1 MSQDPKRIFGDIV
14 SEATTKDRE
23 TFEQWYLQTY
33 QQKFSWESLFAW
45 KEANKF
51 GLRYKK
57 KKNVK
62 YNAGL
67 RLGDDRQVFDTD
79 DSLLKYTEVE
89 FADETVVL
97 DTILTFARKLDPAES
112 DFNPNL
118 WAADIEQAMDTEV
131 AYKRNKILDIINKD
145 SVTTIKG
152 PKASDQTALQIH
164 DEIMDKVYENGFT
177 PSETVVL
184 GSADF
189 IRGIRNKLQL
199 QLGANDQINSV
210 ISTSGAMKTVEGTT
224 YYMVP
229 NKLPI
234 INQNGSEGTISLL
247 PKKVNAIA
255 FKFSKKY
262 DPLILRKKDHTPL
275 RVGPAGLGT
284 GMGNTLIMERVL
296 YLGGAVIEPKGIIK
310 HTDSK
315 IDISKIN
322 KLDKPDIHVT
332 DSKKATAD
340 KLKPQFKDVV
350 LKAVKTV
357 DSSLTEDDYDYF
369 IESKG
374 IDWPIDITSEKIV
387 SVQIEGKN
395 NAFGQ
400 TNPIDVEIKN
410 S

>member
-1 MSQDPKRIFGDIV
+1 MAQNPQRIFGYIANQ
-14 SEATTKDRE
+14 ATQRDRE

-33 QQKFSWESLFAW
+33 QQKFSWEALFAW

-51 GLRYKK
+51 GLTYKK
-57 KKNVK
+57 KKNIK
-62 YNAGL
+62 YNEGIGNEGQL
-67 RLGDDRQVFDTD
+67 FNTD
-79 DSLLKYTEVE
+79 DNLLKYSTVE
-89 FADETVVL
+89 FEDGIVEL
-97 DTILTFARKLDPAES
+97 DTILTFARKLDPVES

-131 AYKRNKILDIINKD
+131 AYKRNKILEIINKGAI
-145 SVTTIKG
+145 TTIQGK
-152 PKASDQTALQIH
+152 KADDTNALQIH
-164 DEIMDKVYENGFT
+164 DEIMDKIYENGFT

-229 NKLPI
+229 KKLPI
-234 INQNGSEGTISLL
+234 INKDGSEGTISLL
-247 PKKVNAIA
+247 PDDVNAIA

-275 RVGPAGLGT
+275 RVGAAALGT

-310 HTDSK
+310 HTFVTVK

-322 KLDKPDIHVT
+322 KLDKPTIHVT
-332 DSKKATAD
+332 DPTKATIEQ
-340 KLKPQFKDVV
+340 LKPQFKAVV
-350 LKAVKTV
+350 LKAVKAV
-357 DSSLTEDDYDYF
+357 DSSLTENDYDYF

-374 IDWPIDITSEKIV
+374 EDWPIDITNNKI
-387 SVQIEGKN
+387 IEVVIKGKN
-395 NAFGQ
+395 NATGQ
-400 TNPIDVEIKN
+400 TKIIETEIKN